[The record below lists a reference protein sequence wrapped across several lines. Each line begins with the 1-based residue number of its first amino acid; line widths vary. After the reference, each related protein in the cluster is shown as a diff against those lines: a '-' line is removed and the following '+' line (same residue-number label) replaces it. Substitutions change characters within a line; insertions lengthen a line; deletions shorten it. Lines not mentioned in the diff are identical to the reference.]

1 MRAISESTLG
11 GLTLIVGPLLA
22 IVFFILQPGGVLINS
37 AEMDEAYATVYALSR
52 HRALASLT
60 VIAISLGLIV
70 SLYGQFVL
78 LSRIQACA
86 GGAALARLGFWFL
99 AVGGFGWFVVQ
110 ALNFVMAA
118 AQMEVAASVQS
129 AVAVYT
135 AETSIALLASL
146 AIAFGF
152 LLFSLGL
159 AGCGACNRV
168 GAWIVAAVSLI
179 ALLSLVIGISDPSR
193 LSDMIQI
200 SRLCYV
206 VWAIWS
212 VSLGVNLLRRREPP
226 PATAGN

>member
-37 AEMDEAYATVYALSR
+37 AEMDEAYATIYALSR
-52 HRALASLT
+52 YRTLANLT

-78 LSRIQACA
+78 LSGMQARA
-86 GGAALARLGFWFL
+86 GGAALAWFGFIFL
-99 AVGGFGWFVVQ
+99 AFGGFGWFVVQ
-110 ALNFVMAA
+110 ALNFGMADT
-118 AQMEVAASVQS
+118 QLEVAASVQS

-179 ALLSLVIGISDPSR
+179 ALLSLIIGISDPSR
-193 LSDMIQI
+193 LSDMIQV
-200 SRLCYV
+200 SRLCYF
-206 VWAIWS
+206 VWAIWT
-212 VSLGVNLLRRREPP
+212 VSLGVGLLRRKEPP
-226 PATAGN
+226 PATTGN